1 MEPVKLAAIF
11 SGIKSR
17 KDRSYR
23 LEFDTRELGGADA
36 ATLLGMQMTEAWLIV
51 APTGDITEADIPQE
65 RANAGLG
72 MKTSSQRL
80 RGVIWRLWEQ
90 SGKPG
95 DFEDYYRGK
104 MELVIDKFKENL
116 EN

>member
-1 MEPVKLAAIF
+1 VKPVKLAAIF

-51 APTGDITEADIPQE
+51 APTDDISETDIPKE
-65 RANAGLG
+65 RANAGVG
-72 MKTSSQRL
+72 MKTASQRL
-80 RGVIWRLWEQ
+80 RAVIWRLWEQ
-90 SGKPG
+90 SGKVG
-95 DFEDYYRGK
+95 DPEDYYRGK
-104 MELVIDKFKENL
+104 MELIIEQLKEKL
-116 EN
+116 E